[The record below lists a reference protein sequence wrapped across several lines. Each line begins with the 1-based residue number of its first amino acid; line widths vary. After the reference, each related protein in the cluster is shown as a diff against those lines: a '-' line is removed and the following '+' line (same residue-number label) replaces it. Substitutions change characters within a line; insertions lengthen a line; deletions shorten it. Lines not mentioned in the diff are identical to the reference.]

1 MRDKEGAWRLRTSL
15 VAMWET
21 GMTARGIAQE
31 TRVSVT
37 TVYRWIR
44 RWHMEGHLGN
54 RPRGGRPRIT
64 SREEDEAI
72 KAAVGQ
78 RPLRTAVDIARSLR
92 LSCNLRTIQ
101 RRLREAEVQH
111 FAATEKGR
119 LTKCNREHRLGFALE
134 YLPFTPDFWRT
145 VIFSEEKTFTLVKR
159 SSDSPLKSSF
169 DCSANS
175 SRKTDNGKVTIT
187 LWGWMWAYGPGE
199 LAHLTG
205 CLGGEDY
212 VSVLEDVLLPTVR
225 IMALPEPLAV
235 RLVLGQV
242 VQSKAAVT
250 KWLTR
255 HQEVE
260 VIQWLPK
267 DFDINPL
274 SHIWRN
280 ICLEW
285 DRKNPDSEK
294 AAFTQAQ
301 SVWESVRKRP
311 ENCMSLV
318 DLIPKNLEKIVNI
331 GGF

>member
-1 MRDKEGAWRLRTSL
+1 MGSTEGAWRLRSSL
-15 VAMWET
+15 VALWET

-44 RWHMEGHLGN
+44 RWHMEGHLDN
-54 RPRGGRPRIT
+54 RPRKGRPRIT
-64 SREEDEAI
+64 SWEEDEAI
-72 KAAVGQ
+72 KAALSQ
-78 RPLRTAVDIARSLR
+78 RPLRTAVDVARSLR
-92 LSCNLRTIQ
+92 LSCNLRTVQ

-111 FAATEKGR
+111 FAATERGR

-134 YLPFTPDFWRT
+134 YLPYAPDFWKT
-145 VIFSEEKTFTLVKR
+145 VIFSEEKTFTLVRR
-159 SSDSPLKSSF
+159 SSGSTLKSSF
-169 DCSANS
+169 DCVANS
-175 SRKTDNGKVTIT
+175 SRQTDAGRVTIT
-187 LWGWMWAYGPGE
+187 LWGWMWAHGPGE

-205 CLGGEDY
+205 CLNGEDY

-225 IMALPEPLAV
+225 IMALPEPLRV
-235 RLVLGQV
+235 RLVLGQEM
-242 VQSKAAVT
+242 QNRAAVT
-250 KWLTR
+250 QWLRR

-267 DFDINPL
+267 DCDINPL
-274 SHIWRN
+274 THIWKS

-285 DRKNPDSEK
+285 DRKKPDNEE

-301 SVWESVRKRP
+301 SVWESVRVRP
-311 ENCMSLV
+311 ECCMDRV
-318 DLIPKNLEKIVNI
+318 DLIPKNLEKIIHI